1 VLKGG
6 LIDLGSSGLITGA
19 FSSDTTLPTPVPI
32 NKGGTGQT
40 TAQAAIDALT
50 AVSGASTNEVLSK
63 DGSGNA
69 AWAAASGDANL
80 TFIAEVTLGSA
91 NAVIEKNSG
100 LDSYE
105 CVVVDFV
112 LRESGGDTFIPVFTW
127 YEDGA
132 EITANYGFSET
143 IDGAAISKTNASTEI
158 PIDGNTTANNN
169 VAGRLIIYPHTAAA
183 NVIDCSY
190 AILTSSSSS
199 APDAVGEVRAQ
210 HDGGS
215 DRVSGIK
222 FEQTG
227 GGTPTFSDES
237 HLEIW
242 GIKAI

>member
-1 VLKGG
+1 
-6 LIDLGSSGLITGA
+6 LGDCIQGA
-19 FSSDTTLPTPVPI
+19 FSSDTTISTPVAI

-50 AVSGASTNEVLSK
+50 AVSGASTNEVLTK

-69 AWAAASGDANL
+69 AWAAAGGDSNL

-105 CVVVDFV
+105 VIVVDFV
-112 LRESGGDTFIPVFTW
+112 LRESSGDTFVPVITW

-143 IDGAAISKTNASTEI
+143 IDGAAIAKTNDSTNF
-158 PIDGNTTANNN
+158 PIDANTTGNNN
-169 VAGRLIIYPHTAAA
+169 CAGRVIVYPHTGSA
-183 NVIDCSY
+183 NIIDCSY
-190 AILTSSSSS
+190 TILAGSSTS
-199 APDAVGEVRAQ
+199 APNAVAEVRAQ

>member
-1 VLKGG
+1 
-6 LIDLGSSGLITGA
+6 LGSSGLITGA

-69 AWAAASGDANL
+69 AWAAAAGDANL
-80 TFIAEVTLGSA
+80 TFIAAVNLASA
-91 NAVIEKNSG
+91 NSVIEKNSG

-112 LRESGGDTFIPVFTW
+112 LRESGGDTFIPTITY

-143 IDGAAISKTNASTEI
+143 IDGAAIAKTDGASSI
-158 PIDGNTTANNN
+158 LIDANTTANNQCQ
-169 VAGRLIIYPHTAAA
+169 GRVIIYPHTGAA
-183 NVIDCSY
+183 NVMDCSY
-190 AILTSSSSS
+190 SILTGSSS
-199 APDAVGEVRAQ
+199 AAPNAVGEVRGQ

-222 FEQTG
+222 FENIG
-227 GGTPTFSDES
+227 AGSPTFSDES

-242 GIKAI
+242 GIKEI

>member
-1 VLKGG
+1 M
-6 LIDLGSSGLITGA
+6 GSSGLLTGA

-50 AVSGASTNEVLSK
+50 AVSGASTNQVLTK

-105 CVVVDFV
+105 VIVVDFV
-112 LRESGGDTFIPVFTW
+112 LRESGGTNFVPVLTW
-127 YEDGA
+127 YEDDA
-132 EITANYGFSET
+132 EITGGYGFSET
-143 IDGAAISKTNASTEI
+143 IDGAAIAKTNAASKV
-158 PIDGNTTANNN
+158 PLDANTTGNNN
-169 VAGRLIIYPHTAAA
+169 CAGRVVIYPHTDSA
-183 NVIDCSY
+183 NIIDCSY
-190 AILTSSSSS
+190 TILAGSTTS
-199 APDAVGEVRAQ
+199 APDAVAEVRAQ
-210 HDGGS
+210 HNGGS
-215 DRVSGIK
+215 DRISGIK
-222 FEQTG
+222 FENDGTN
-227 GGTPTFSDES
+227 TPTFSTES